1 MEDEIKLVDKPSN
14 LSRLR
19 YGRDRILEIKERS
32 AALSVELYEGL
43 VDASALSQ
51 INERSKPK
59 LQVPK
64 GSSERE
70 RQQKT
75 IVLGPQ
81 KRTWNTGCHVSYNGC
96 KESGD
101 GYTRSGKSNSET
113 RLLDKQY
120 IRHPS
125 EYRRGGGRERG
136 NGKRVDGST
145 SNRFYRDE
153 RYREH
158 RRSSVCEEEPEWFSE
173 GPTTVND
180 TIELGRILDDPD
192 EDHAD
197 KKDHH
202 IVSPTKC
209 NTDYISRDSQLIAP
223 AKCSPTHDAIIP
235 DSSGSANTE
244 TQGSRFKH
252 FFSSTENDQLKTKKI
267 NDQLMRLLKGST
279 NTDVSSFDKNNI
291 ENKLRSILLGNGSEN
306 DEKRKSNTSNAK
318 SRILTVEEIESQ
330 LNSSCSSTSTNADR
344 STTVAESQRLAGNSR
359 SNADTSSTSHLTH
372 GSNLALM
379 IQSLA
384 SRQQSSTAKPPQQLN
399 NLTNMAGFHNT
410 TITPPST
417 STRINQLQQFDLC
430 ASPGTPGSQQ
440 GVLRQLWDPNSIDQ
454 CVSAAPSSQ
463 QLNMMVSQRL
473 AGVPPGLYSD
483 IGHKLVSGSSP
494 NMPNQHSLMPP
505 RRPIVK
511 VQQNVATSPGT
522 QGVSFPNIP
531 NSTISQRFGL
541 NFQDAGHSLMNS
553 SLGAQVQPRATLH
566 GVPFPTASNENRF
579 GGVESQS
586 FFDSFVSVPN
596 NNNSNVNNPFY
607 SQKVVNSAPKSD
619 NTLAF
624 LSRLVDMDRS
634 GVTLNHLKAH
644 SSTYTSTDVKAK
656 TLEEIEHQEIS
667 SSGLFY

>member
-1 MEDEIKLVDKPSN
+1 MEDAITLVEQPSN

-32 AALSVELYEGL
+32 SALSAELYEGL

-51 INERSKPK
+51 LNGRSKPK

-64 GSSERE
+64 GSAERE

-101 GYTRSGKSNSET
+101 GYTRSGKSNSEA
-113 RLLDKQY
+113 RVLDKQY
-120 IRHPS
+120 VRHPS
-125 EYRRGGGRERG
+125 EYKRSGGRERG
-136 NGKRVDGST
+136 TGKRVDGSN

-153 RYREH
+153 RYRDN

-192 EDHAD
+192 EDYAD
-197 KKDHH
+197 KKVPFDHNV
-202 IVSPTKC
+202 VSPTKC
-209 NTDYISRDSQLIAP
+209 NAEFTSKDSQLLTP
-223 AKCSPTHDAIIP
+223 TKCIPTQDAVIP
-235 DSSGSANTE
+235 DSLRSANVE
-244 TQGSRFKH
+244 AQGSRFKH

-267 NDQLMRLLKGST
+267 NDQLMKLLKGST
-279 NTDVSSFDKNNI
+279 NTDVSSFDKNSI
-291 ENKLRSILLGNGSEN
+291 ENKLRSILLGHNSEN
-306 DEKRKSNTSNAK
+306 DEKRKSDIPNAK

-330 LNSSCSSTSTNADR
+330 LNSSTSGITEKP
-344 STTVAESQRLAGNSR
+344 TGIAESQTLAGNS
-359 SNADTSSTSHLTH
+359 DTSSSSHLQ
-372 GSNLALM
+372 GANLTLM
-379 IQSLA
+379 LQSLA
-384 SRQQSSTAKPPQQLN
+384 SRQSSTAKPPQQLN
-399 NLTNMAGFHNT
+399 SLTNMAGFHNP
-410 TITPPST
+410 INIPPST
-417 STRINQLQQFDLC
+417 STRFSQLQQFDV
-430 ASPGTPGSQQ
+430 STPPGTPGSQQ

-454 CVSAAPSSQ
+454 CVSVAPSSQ

-473 AGVPPGLYSD
+473 TGVPPGLYPD
-483 IGHKLVSGSSP
+483 VGHKLGSGTSP
-494 NMPNQHSLMPP
+494 NMPNQNSLMPP

-511 VQQNVATSPGT
+511 VQQNVATSPST
-522 QGVSFPNIP
+522 QGVAFPSIP

-541 NFQDAGHSLMNS
+541 NFQDAGHSLLNS

-579 GGVESQS
+579 GGVESQP
-586 FFDSFVSVPN
+586 FFDSFVSVP

-607 SQKVVNSAPKSD
+607 SQKVLNSAPKPE

-644 SSTYTSTDVKAK
+644 SSTYTPTDVRAK